1 MSARVLVFLGFLAL
15 SVVLT
20 LVTRQLIFFLV
31 LPFAFPWPRRK
42 GRNENPAGDNPP
54 T

>member
-1 MSARVLVFLGFLAL
+1 MSTRVLVFLGFLVL

-20 LVTRQLIFFLV
+20 LLTGQLFFFLV
-31 LPFAFPWPRRK
+31 LPFAFVWPWRK
-42 GRNENPAGDNPP
+42 GRGDDPAGEEPP